1 MCTKRKIKLLL
12 LIVFHTLYLSRT
24 PKKNL
29 RFTLYMYSL
38 RSVFALAQNFMGP
51 CLKLI
56 IYFISFLNL
65 VNNTRVKQDL
75 QWKKKNVNATYI
87 SSGLWPVWSDS
98 TITNGNCSHTS
109 HNLNLKSNVQWKKYE
124 VLALPKTS
132 NDDFFF
138 TFSLFNLTTEW

>member
-29 RFTLYMYSL
+29 RFTLYKYSL

-75 QWKKKNVNATYI
+75 QWKKKTSTQLTFPPGCGLCEATRR
-87 SSGLWPVWSDS
+87 
-98 TITNGNCSHTS
+98 
-109 HNLNLKSNVQWKKYE
+109 
-124 VLALPKTS
+124 
-132 NDDFFF
+132 
-138 TFSLFNLTTEW
+138 